1 MDIKL
6 KSNKKLYVTNIVA
19 FLVMVIMSIGIFN
32 LYPSIKEWI
41 KDEPSVPYE
50 NYEFLRSIYNS
61 NIVLYKDI
69 LEQEKGEELS
79 GDEVY
84 IKSYGENA
92 PSNNSINESINQ
104 EDSQELTGDEA
115 YVKSYK
121 ENINSYDNVK
131 RNINNDLNTWKS
143 DLNGNLKNLEYLVYI
158 DNSSIKKTNTNSDL
172 SLLVG
177 NSENE
182 SLKNNY
188 AWFMAVKY
196 DQNGGVSI
204 TNIYGAD
211 DYAIRNRFSE
221 FNMRETWAHSFQEEN
236 NIKFNS
242 IKNTTFIYGI
252 PKDLKYSDSIS
263 RIINSS
269 LNNVNDAAF
278 EFIVLIILFSIL
290 ILGLLVPYRKGIE
303 IAGIKVFLKIPL
315 EINCFIFGFG
325 AIFLGLLSSN
335 AIIDTLQNT
344 LIQNLV
350 RSDIKQ
356 ELKNFI
362 TIIVNIIV
370 WTITIY
376 AIFAGD
382 MLLKHIFNIGLVKY
396 LKENLLIIKL
406 CKALKKWTNNLIYY
420 VEHIDLSDKSNK
432 VIIKVLVINFLV
444 VSAICITWFFG
455 ILVTLIYS
463 IVLFML
469 IRKYIDRVKNKFSI
483 LLNVTN
489 KIANGNL
496 DIKIDE
502 DLGLFNPIKENITKI
517 QEGLKKA
524 VNEEVK
530 SQRMKTELISNVSH
544 DLKTPLTSIITY
556 ADLLKK
562 DNITDEQRK
571 SYIDTIDKKSQR
583 LKFLI
588 EDLFEVSKATS
599 GDIKLNLVNVDI
611 IELMRQTQIE
621 LDDKIKKSN
630 LNIKNNFPEN
640 KVILELDSQKTFRI
654 FENLLINVVKYA
666 MEGSRVYVDMTDS
679 NDTIEITIKNMSAE
693 EINFDPF
700 DIVERFQ
707 RGDKSRNTE
716 GSGLGLAIAK
726 SFVEVQGGK
735 FNIEVD
741 GDLFKVIILFKKLAI

>member
-1 MDIKL
+1 M

-19 FLVMVIMSIGIFN
+19 FLVMIIMSIGIFN
-32 LYPSIKEWI
+32 LYPSIKEWT
-41 KDEPSVPYE
+41 KDKPSIPYE
-50 NYEFLRSIYNS
+50 NYEFLKNIYNS

-84 IKSYGENA
+84 VKSYVENT
-92 PSNNSINESINQ
+92 PSNNTVNENINQ
-104 EDSQELTGDEA
+104 QEGQELTSDDA
-115 YVKSYK
+115 YVKSDK
-121 ENINSYDNVK
+121 ENINNHDHIK
-131 RNINNDLNTWKS
+131 ININNDLNSWKS
-143 DLNGNLKNLEYLVYI
+143 DLNENFKNLEYLAYI
-158 DNSSIKKTNTNSDL
+158 NDSSINKTNTNTDL

-182 SLKNNY
+182 SLQDKY
-188 AWFMAVKY
+188 AWYMVVKY
-196 DQNGGVSI
+196 DQNGGVSL

-211 DYAIRNRFSE
+211 DYVIRNKFSE
-221 FNMRETWAHSFQEEN
+221 FNMREIWGYNFQEGS
-236 NIKFNS
+236 NIKFNP
-242 IKNTTFIYGI
+242 IKNATFIYGI
-252 PKDLKYSDSIS
+252 SKDLKYSDSIS

-269 LNNVNDAAF
+269 LNNVNNDAF
-278 EFIVLIILFSIL
+278 KSIVLMILFSIL
-290 ILGLLVPYRKGIE
+290 ILGLFVPYRKGKE
-303 IAGIKVFLKIPL
+303 IVGIKFFLKIPF
-315 EINCFIFGFG
+315 EINCIIFGFG
-325 AIFLGLLSSN
+325 AIFVGLLSSN

-376 AIFAGD
+376 AIFSGD

-444 VSAICITWFFG
+444 VSIICVTWFFG
-455 ILVTLIYS
+455 ILATLIYS

-469 IRKYIDRVKNKFSI
+469 IRKYVDRVKDKFSI
-483 LLNVTN
+483 LLNATN
-489 KIANGNL
+489 KIANGSL
-496 DIKIDE
+496 DISIDE
-502 DLGLFNPIKENITKI
+502 DLGLFNPIKENIEKI

-666 MEGSRVYVDMTDS
+666 MEGSRVYVDITDS

-741 GDLFKVIILFKKLAI
+741 GDLFKIMITFKKI